1 MVGQQQAYYCHCWT
15 LFVHYDHKTTKLIEK
30 TTLAAIG
37 HSFQSIQAHS
47 WIVYHIIQFG
57 GGEKITFLTF
67 LLSLCLF
74 VEMRLLLRSEAMHQ
88 VMMDIVIGAAQCCA
102 APWPRPRAISS
113 GDLII
118 LIRLNWE
125 FPCLRNICIQA
136 GRNCLHRH
144 INNTQDSAGIVD
156 VNIHCRLRNVARQS
170 HSLVVWPR
178 STFHFPPPLVLEPW
192 HRRVHWPGPVSICPL
207 TLAHPLPSPAPLPAH
222 FKHEHTFYINR

>member
-37 HSFQSIQAHS
+37 HSLQSIQAHS

-57 GGEKITFLTF
+57 DGEKITFLTF

-156 VNIHCRLRNVARQS
+156 VNIQCRLRNVARQS
-170 HSLVVWPR
+170 HSLVVVAEVNFPLSTTTGPR
-178 STFHFPPPLVLEPW
+178 AMAPASPLTRSSVHLSPDIGPPPPLP
-192 HRRVHWPGPVSICPL
+192 RPTSGS
-207 TLAHPLPSPAPLPAH
+207 
-222 FKHEHTFYINR
+222 F